1 MLQKVA
7 FIGLGNMGHPMCT
20 HLARNGFSVS
30 GYDISP
36 EALSRLKQIGGTPC
50 TSIAEAV
57 RDADYVISMVPTGRH
72 VREVYEGSEGVLKH
86 ARPGAML
93 IDCSTVDIESA
104 KAVNAAA
111 VAANFEMVDAPVSGA
126 QPAAIAGRLIF
137 MIGGTEEGY
146 NRAIPPLKA
155 MGHTFVHIGPAGCGQ
170 AMKICNNMMTGMS
183 MVAISEVL
191 TLAERLG
198 LDHQTVYDV
207 VTKGSGNCWALQ
219 AYCPVP
225 GPVPTSPSS
234 NDYAPGFSAEMMLK
248 DMRLSQ
254 QAAASS
260 SAATP
265 LAGAATAFY
274 QMLVA
279 GGHANRD
286 FSIVYKLISGRLSSE
301 TLKKDVT

>member
-1 MLQKVA
+1 MPGNIA

-20 HLARNGFSVS
+20 HLARNGFSVF

-50 TSIAEAV
+50 NTIAEAV
-57 RDADYVISMVPTGRH
+57 RDADFVISMVPTGKH
-72 VREVYEGSEGVLKH
+72 VRDVYEGPEGVIKN
-86 ARPGAML
+86 ANPGAML
-93 IDCSTVDIESA
+93 IDCSTIDIESA

-111 VAANFEMVDAPVSGA
+111 AVAGFEMVDAPVSGA

-137 MIGGTEEGY
+137 MIGGTDSGY
-146 NRAIPPLKA
+146 NRASSALQA
-155 MGHTFVHIGPAGCGQ
+155 MGQTLIHIGPAGCGQ
-170 AMKICNNMMTGMS
+170 AMKICNNMMTGMT
-183 MVAISEVL
+183 MVAVSEML

-207 VTKGSGNCWALQ
+207 VTKSSGNCWTLQ
-219 AYCPVP
+219 NYCPVP
-225 GPVPTSPSS
+225 GPVATSPAN
-234 NDYAPGFSAEMMLK
+234 NDYAPGFTAQMMLK

-254 QAAASS
+254 QVAATA

-265 LAGAATAFY
+265 LAGAAVAFY

-279 GGHANRD
+279 GGHADCD
-286 FSIVYKLISGRLSSE
+286 FSIVYKLISGRLLSQTS
-301 TLKKDVT
+301 T